1 MVYFATGLS
10 DRNVAFFGDPKQ
22 LPPIALAETDA
33 ANKWLKRDIF
43 FVAKAQIEVEGDD
56 RVQVLSNQYRMH
68 SHIYEMVNKFFYDGN
83 LNDERKNI
91 GNEYNKYDYI
101 GPINGKRVVLIDTS
115 DGSPF
120 MGYENPSL
128 KNRGSRFNLYHATV
142 IQNVV
147 DKWVEDDISPDKIGV
162 ITPYRLQAE
171 FIRDI
176 LGEKYQKIGI
186 GTVHSFQGIEKEFI
200 IFDYVEAPPGKNIG
214 VLVNDQHMRY
224 EGVNLIDRDAVRLL
238 TVACS
243 RPKEKLVIVADKM
256 HMLENLPPISK
267 AFQLLSEI
275 TNNGWVIGSSAYGT
289 SYIPEVEQK
298 QASLISKSELKD
310 SMAFLNQA
318 SFYQHFIGDLSYA
331 KEEVIIF
338 SGFIS

>member
-1 MVYFATGLS
+1 
-10 DRNVAFFGDPKQ
+10 
-22 LPPIALAETDA
+22 
-33 ANKWLKRDIF
+33 
-43 FVAKAQIEVEGDD
+43 
-56 RVQVLSNQYRMH
+56 
-68 SHIYEMVNKFFYDGN
+68 MVNKFFYDGN

-91 GNEYNKYDYI
+91 DNEYNKYDNI

-147 DKWVEDDISPDKIGV
+147 DKWIEDDISPDKIGV

-176 LGEKYQKIGI
+176 LKEKYQKIEI

-214 VLVNDQHMRY
+214 ILVNDQHVRY
-224 EGVNLIDRDAVRLL
+224 EGVNPIDRDAVGLL

-243 RPKEKLVIVADKM
+243 RPKEKLVIVADKI
-256 HMLENLPPISK
+256 HMLENLPPTSK

-275 TNNGWVIGSSAYGT
+275 TNNGWVIGSSAYGI

-318 SFYQHFIGDLSYA
+318 SFYQHFIEDLSYA

-338 SGFIS
+338 SPFITANRLSILLPYLHKLSKKLSIKLFTKPPRELKDTGR